1 MKCWWCRRERK
12 CSEYRLNVPGGFG
25 FVPLC
30 KTCSIGLR
38 QKITESR

>member
-12 CSEYRLNVPGGFG
+12 CSEYRLKYARC

-30 KTCSIGLR
+30 DNCANGFKD
-38 QKITESR
+38 KITESK